1 MNNLVDLS
9 GAALVK
15 TRKDSASW
23 SLGEISAVRPVWV
36 EDNITCCLSNV
47 LWNKLKQSRV
57 AMPRSRVVAI
67 ECALVKINL
76 NLKTALNN
84 ILLLLFLPFK
94 NRCKCNLHATG
105 CKEENKRLLCE
116 CEHNTTGPD
125 CGKCKKNYQGRPWSP
140 GSYLPIPKGTAN
152 ICK

>member
-1 MNNLVDLS
+1 MIL
-9 GAALVK
+9 AK
-15 TRKDSASW
+15 TQSQHTEK
-23 SLGEISAVRPVWV
+23 
-36 EDNITCCLSNV
+36 EDCH
-47 LWNKLKQSRV
+47 RV
-57 AMPRSRVVAI
+57 FFAKKYKP
-67 ECALVKINL
+67 NL
-76 NLKTALNN
+76 NTALNN
-84 ILLLLFLPFK
+84 ILLLLFLLFK